1 MYCVQDTFDHS
12 ISSEETHENGQRLAA
27 AKYLQMSTLTEANAQ
42 LPPANLFYC
51 YKNFQIKNMRQ
62 IKMRVDGQPPI

>member
-1 MYCVQDTFDHS
+1 
-12 ISSEETHENGQRLAA
+12 
-27 AKYLQMSTLTEANAQ
+27 MSTLTEANAQ